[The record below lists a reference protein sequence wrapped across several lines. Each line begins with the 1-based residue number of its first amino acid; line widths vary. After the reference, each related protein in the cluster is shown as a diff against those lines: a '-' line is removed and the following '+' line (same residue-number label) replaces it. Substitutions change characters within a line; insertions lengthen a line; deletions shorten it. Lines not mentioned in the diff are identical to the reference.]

1 MKDEFSTNNYLLV
14 ILLAS
19 VMITRELRSVTNAG
33 SVDIRLRKT
42 SSCLS
47 SISSVKAEKSKQ
59 LLVMDEL
66 NVNSVLDSL

>member
-1 MKDEFSTNNYLLV
+1 
-14 ILLAS
+14 
-19 VMITRELRSVTNAG
+19 MITRELRSVTNAG

-66 NVNSVLDSL
+66 NVNSVFDSL